1 MTGTTPER
9 VPTQPLVNPKLME
22 ATWKSAG
29 GATTDEARRMQKQC
43 GKDQEEL
50 TGFVIGFTSELG
62 HEALGLALYMQMV
75 VGQAF
80 RRSGATFKKVKPG
93 KILRAWEENFA
104 VIDELKAEGYTRAP
118 FVFPP
123 HLTSEP
129 AVLQYVVDA
138 MTEFDPLDP
147 ISMTEDEFWHSLQV
161 LKTYC
166 DCLHDAGKK
175 S

>member
-1 MTGTTPER
+1 MAGGTTTQM
-9 VPTQPLVNPKLME
+9 PTQPLVSPTLME
-22 ATWKSAG
+22 ATWESICA
-29 GATTDEARRMQKQC
+29 AAPDEARRMQKQC

-50 TGFVIGFTSELG
+50 TGFVLGFTSELG
-62 HEALGLALYMQMV
+62 HEALGLALYMQV
-75 VGQAF
+75 VVAQAF
-80 RRSGATFKKVKPG
+80 RRSGAKFKKVKPG

-104 VIDELKAEGYTRAP
+104 VIDELKAQGRTRAP
-118 FVFPP
+118 FVFPA

-138 MTEFDPLDP
+138 LTERDPLDA

-175 S
+175 A